1 MLHHHLFSAGGRCVF
16 LLEGGYDLKALGD
29 AVADSFLG
37 LLGEPSGDTFSP
49 DLLREE
55 PTEKVKAVLSEARRI
70 HAL

>member
-1 MLHHHLFSAGGRCVF
+1 MF

-29 AVADSFLG
+29 AVADSFLALVG
-37 LLGEPSGDTFSP
+37 DSSADTFSP

-55 PTEKVKAVLSEARRI
+55 PTEKVKSVLMEARRI